1 MISCRRGV
9 RMLCLCH
16 TYTMSMYVPRMS
28 HLAPHAC
35 TRLNALEL
43 SEAQQSQLDLGRLAA
58 LAALLEQLTSEPEI
72 VVEIA
77 TEPQAA
83 AAQPASVASEPEPG
97 APGAPPPTVVAPAAP
112 STAAAPSTSPPP
124 AAQDGPV
131 AATPS
136 EADAPPEGPLA

>member
-1 MISCRRGV
+1 
-9 RMLCLCH
+9 
-16 TYTMSMYVPRMS
+16 MYVPRMS
-28 HLAPHAC
+28 HLRVPCILHLAPHTC

-72 VVEIA
+72 AVEIA

-83 AAQPASVASEPEPG
+83 AAQPANVASEPEPG
-97 APGAPPPTVVAPAAP
+97 APAAPPPAVVAPAAP

-131 AATPS
+131 AAPPS